1 MIALRK
7 NVHDPRLWLETQ
19 VYPLWSGVAID
30 PATGVSWE
38 ALDHAG
44 RPLRD
49 IDRRLRVQARQAY
62 CFASAGRA
70 DLLDLGERQFR
81 FAMDHGFD
89 PGSGNL
95 VALFD
100 RRLGILSAP
109 HDLYDLAFM
118 LLAASALL
126 QHGRLRAD
134 DLPRLEA
141 GLARLKAPRG
151 WHENAA
157 QSLPRRQNPHM
168 HLFEAATEL
177 YRVTRAS
184 RHLAIA
190 DECLGLLRDVFLQPD
205 GRLLEYHEGDFSPMP
220 RPRQSVEPGHMAE
233 WVYLL
238 HRYEQVTARCV
249 GISLVRLF
257 RAVRARKLASGFLPD
272 TSQPLARS
280 RRLWPQLEYLR
291 AAMVMYW
298 RGHDLSPGDSPTAIM
313 ERIWLDYLTTD
324 VPGGWFDQRDAQGAL
339 RSRLMPASSLYHVQL
354 AIRAYCDGE

>member
-7 NVHDPRLWLETQ
+7 TVDDPRHWLETK

-81 FAMDHGFD
+81 FAMDQGID
-89 PGSGNL
+89 PATGHL

-100 RRLGILSAP
+100 SRLGILSAP

-126 QHGRLRAD
+126 RRGRLRAD
-134 DLPRLEA
+134 DLPQLEA

-157 QSLPRRQNPHM
+157 HLLPRRQNPHM

-177 YRVTRAS
+177 YRVTRAP

-190 DECLGLLRDVFLQPD
+190 DECLALLRDVFLRPD
-205 GRLLEYHEGDFSPMP
+205 GRLLEYHAVDLTPVP
-220 RPRQSVEPGHMAE
+220 TARQSVEPGHMAE

-238 HRYEQVTARCV
+238 HRYERVTGRCT
-249 GISLVRLF
+249 GISLGALF
-257 RAVRARKLASGFLPD
+257 RAVRGRQLASGFLPD
-272 TSQPLARS
+272 TSQPLSRT
-280 RRLWPQLEYLR
+280 RRLWPQLEFLR

-298 RGHDLSPGDSPTAIM
+298 RGHRLAPGDSPSAIM
-313 ERIWLDYLTTD
+313 DRIRREYLTTD

-339 RSRLMPASSLYHVQL
+339 CSRLMPASTLYHVQL
-354 AIRAYCDGE
+354 AIRAYCGGE

>member
-7 NVHDPRLWLETQ
+7 TVDDPRHWLETE

-62 CFASAGRA
+62 CFATAGRA
-70 DLLDLGERQFR
+70 DLLDLGDRQFR
-81 FAMDHGFD
+81 FAMDRGFD
-89 PGSGNL
+89 PRTGNL
-95 VALFD
+95 VAVFD
-100 RRLGILSAP
+100 SRLGILSAP

-126 QHGRLRAD
+126 AQGRLRAD

-141 GLARLKAPRG
+141 GLSRLKSPRG
-151 WHENAA
+151 WFENAA
-157 QSLPRRQNPHM
+157 HALPRRQNPHM
-168 HLFEAATEL
+168 HLFEAATEM
-177 YRVTRAS
+177 YRVTGAP

-205 GRLLEYHEGDFSPMP
+205 GRLLEYHRADLTPVPEAG
-220 RPRQSVEPGHMAE
+220 QSVEPGHMAE

-238 HRYEQVTARCV
+238 DRYERVTGCDC
-249 GISLVRLF
+249 GIDLGGVF
-257 RAVRARKLASGFLPD
+257 AAVQARKLASGFLPD
-272 TSQPLARS
+272 SSQPAVLT

-291 AAMVMYW
+291 AIMVMCW
-298 RGHDLSPGDSPTAIM
+298 RGHALAPQDRPAALM
-313 ERIWLDYLTTD
+313 ERIRRDYLTAD
-324 VPGGWFDQRDAQGAL
+324 LRGGWFDQRHETGAIC
-339 RSRLMPASSLYHVQL
+339 SGLMPASSLYHVHL

>member
-7 NVHDPRLWLETQ
+7 TVHDPRLWLETQ
-19 VYPLWSGVAID
+19 VYPLWSGAAID

-89 PGSGNL
+89 PATGNL

-126 QHGRLRAD
+126 RRGRLRAD

-141 GLARLKAPRG
+141 GLARLKAPHG
-151 WHENAA
+151 WHETAA
-157 QSLPRRQNPHM
+157 HALPRRQNPHM

-177 YRVTRAS
+177 YRVTRAP

-190 DECLGLLRDVFLQPD
+190 DECLGLLRDVFLQAD
-205 GRLLEYHEGDFSPMP
+205 GRLVEYFGADLSPLP
-220 RPRQSVEPGHMAE
+220 WSRQAVEPGHMAE

-238 HRYEQVTARCV
+238 NRYEWVTGRAT
-249 GISLVRLF
+249 GISLGRLF
-257 RAVRARKLASGFLPD
+257 RAVRARRLASGFLPD
-272 TSQPLARS
+272 TSQPPSRT

-291 AAMVMYW
+291 AALVMCW
-298 RGHDLSPGDSPTAIM
+298 RGHALAPGDSPSAIM
-313 ERIWLDYLTTD
+313 DRIRRDYLSTA
-324 VPGGWFDQRDAQGAL
+324 VPGGWFDQRDAQGVL
-339 RSRLMPASSLYHVQL
+339 RSRLMPASSLYHLQL

>member
-7 NVHDPRLWLETQ
+7 TADDPQHWLETE
-19 VYPLWSGVAID
+19 VYPLWSGAAID
-30 PATGVSWE
+30 PSTGVSWE

-62 CFASAGRA
+62 CFASTGRA

-81 FAMDHGFD
+81 FAMDRGID
-89 PGSGNL
+89 PRTGHL
-95 VALFD
+95 VAVFD
-100 RRLGILSAP
+100 SRLGILSAP

-118 LLAASALL
+118 LLAASSLT

-157 QSLPRRQNPHM
+157 HALPRRQNPHM

-177 YRVTRAS
+177 YRVTRA
-184 RHLAIA
+184 RRYLAIA
-190 DECLGLLRDVFLQPD
+190 DECLGLLRDVFLQQD
-205 GRLLEYHEGDFSPMP
+205 GRLLEYLTADLTPVAETC
-220 RPRQSVEPGHMAE
+220 QSVEPGHMAE
-233 WVYLL
+233 WISLL
-238 HRYEQVTARCV
+238 HRYERVTGRAAGV
-249 GISLVRLF
+249 DLAGLF
-257 RAVRARKLASGFLPD
+257 AGVQARKLRSGFLPD
-272 TSQPLARS
+272 YSQPHVPT

-298 RGHDLSPGDSPTAIM
+298 RGQSLLSEDQPAAIM
-313 ERIWLDYLTTD
+313 DRIQRDYLTAI
-324 VPGGWFDQRDAQGAL
+324 VPGGWFDQRDGDGAL
-339 RSRLMPASSLYHVQL
+339 CSKLMPASTLYHLQL
-354 AIRAYCDGE
+354 AIRAYCGGE